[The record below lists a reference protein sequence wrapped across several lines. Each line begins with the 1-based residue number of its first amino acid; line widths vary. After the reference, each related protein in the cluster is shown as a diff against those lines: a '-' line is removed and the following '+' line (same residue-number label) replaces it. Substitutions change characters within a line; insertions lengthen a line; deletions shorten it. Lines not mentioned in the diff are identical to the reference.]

1 MWHLGPQGAP
11 NEGEM
16 ENLARYLLAGGF
28 VMAEEFD
35 FDGIWTDPHR
45 IQPAT
50 TGEGS
55 DSMDFFCG

>member
-1 MWHLGPQGAP
+1 
-11 NEGEM
+11 M

-45 IQPAT
+45 IQRAT
-50 TGEGS
+50 RGEGS
-55 DSMDFFCG
+55 DSMDFFVAS